1 MTKMNDVAVT
11 ELSRAECLALLAT
24 SDLGQLALTR
34 RALPKVVPAHYVV
47 RDDHVV
53 VHISTGLDKTPWVD
67 GEVVSLHV
75 FAFADDQRYGW
86 SVSVT
91 GAAHGTPAMSGDEQ
105 TPHAPWIAHGGGDII
120 AISTDLLSGER
131 LVSTHE
137 PTPHNQLRPG
147 QPAP

>member
-1 MTKMNDVAVT
+1 MNDLSVT
-11 ELSRAECLALLAT
+11 ELSRTECLALLAT

-53 VHISTGLDKTPWVD
+53 VHISTGLDTTPWAD
-67 GEVVSLHV
+67 GEIVALHV
-75 FAFADDQRYGW
+75 FAFSDDQRHGW

-91 GAAHGTPAMSGDEQ
+91 GIARGTPALDGSEPR
-105 TPHAPWIAHGGGDII
+105 PHAPWIAHGGGDLI

-131 LVSTHE
+131 LAPTDE
-137 PTPHNQLRPG
+137 PKREQS
-147 QPAP
+147 APDA